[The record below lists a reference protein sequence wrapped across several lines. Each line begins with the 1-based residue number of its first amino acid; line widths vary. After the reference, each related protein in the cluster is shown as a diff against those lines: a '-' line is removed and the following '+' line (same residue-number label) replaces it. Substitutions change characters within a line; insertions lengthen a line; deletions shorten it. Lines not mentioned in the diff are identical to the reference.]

1 MKKLKKIELI
11 LKDTSGETIIE
22 VLVAFI
28 LLSIILLVFSQGL
41 ASATTAG
48 ANAKKNRDSSDSSM
62 IKLQQKLVSTNPNA
76 SETDKNIS
84 VNQETSIILG
94 TGSITAYTYTIDG
107 NTYVVYKADA

>member
-1 MKKLKKIELI
+1 
-11 LKDTSGETIIE
+11 
-22 VLVAFI
+22 
-28 LLSIILLVFSQGL
+28 
-41 ASATTAG
+41 
-48 ANAKKNRDSSDSSM
+48 M
-62 IKLQQKLVSTNPNA
+62 IKLQQKLVSTTPNA